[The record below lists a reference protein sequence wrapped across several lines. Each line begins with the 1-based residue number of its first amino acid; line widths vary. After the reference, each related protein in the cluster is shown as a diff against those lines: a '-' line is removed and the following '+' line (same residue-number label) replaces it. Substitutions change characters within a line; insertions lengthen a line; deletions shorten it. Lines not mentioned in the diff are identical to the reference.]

1 MFGQTIEAIIE
12 KVEGATAAMVVGMDG
27 FIIEQRSVGDGEL
40 ALDAIAAEAAGLI
53 RHVEGSS
60 QSLNLGFVGETNVKT
75 DRFFLLTQRITPDY
89 FICLVMTA
97 DGNFGRGRFELR
109 KAKSLLEKEFVV

>member
-1 MFGQTIEAIIE
+1 MFGQTIESILG
-12 KVEGATAAMVVGMDG
+12 KVEGATAALVVGMDG
-27 FIIEQRSVGDGEL
+27 FIIEQRTIGGEVL
-40 ALDAIAAEAAGLI
+40 ALEAIAAEAAGFI
-53 RHVEGSS
+53 RHLEGTFRN
-60 QSLNLGFVGETNVKT
+60 LNLGTLGESHFKT

-89 FICLVMTA
+89 FICLVMAA